1 MGYYV
6 NYAGMN
12 PEARREAALED
23 IKTWLGPERFTLVEN
38 HIRPFAAQNDTMSF
52 FIAASFA
59 GIEGVPASEWFL
71 HLGGSHDA
79 WEKWLAGAAEQ

>member
-1 MGYYV
+1 MSYSV
-6 NYAGMN
+6 NYAGMD

-23 IKTWLGPERFTLVEN
+23 IKTWLGPGRFTLVEN

-52 FIAASFA
+52 FIAVSFA
-59 GIEGVPASEWFL
+59 GIKGVPASEWFL

-79 WEKWLAGAAEQ
+79 LEAWLAGVNE